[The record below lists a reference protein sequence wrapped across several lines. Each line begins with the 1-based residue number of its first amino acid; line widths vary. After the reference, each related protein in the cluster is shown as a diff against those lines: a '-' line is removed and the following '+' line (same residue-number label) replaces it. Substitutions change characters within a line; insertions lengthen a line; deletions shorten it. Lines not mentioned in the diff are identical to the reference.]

1 MAAPSARCPRS
12 RRASPRARAVCLHIH
27 HEAGLGLPAR
37 MTPTPDANTR
47 AIHGLQTLAVALV
60 ALTLLVCIALAVWS
74 LYRKRSPNNA
84 FHAVLTV
91 LTCGFWAPT
100 WIIVAV
106 FRGRGA
112 GTGVSITRY
121 VPRPRSV
128 GRSSYVQLIAS
139 RQSEHVR

>member
-1 MAAPSARCPRS
+1 
-12 RRASPRARAVCLHIH
+12 
-27 HEAGLGLPAR
+27 

-84 FHAVLTV
+84 FHAV